1 MFLGYFK
8 AGKVYVGE
16 LEGPLLCYCDT
27 LYTLLAALSTWLYN
41 YLSMYLSPP
50 LDCCYLRSK

>member
-1 MFLGYFK
+1 MILGYFK

-27 LYTLLAALSTWLYN
+27 LYTLLATLST
-41 YLSMYLSPP
+41 
-50 LDCCYLRSK
+50 